1 MLRDRKTASS
11 QAAWAL
17 LIGAVA
23 ESRVEAHRLR
33 HLINR
38 GKKIVDGQDK
48 ANKAVIYEQAG
59 DLIDAVP
66 TRLSKLERT
75 LDKLSYALSEMG
87 SDFFESRLSLDD
99 KTEVQEAVK
108 YTSHPFQKSVSR
120 VAGRFLEARRV
131 NGKEIKRGDELK
143 ALHTR
148 KYSAYNSRNLT
159 DRHRIPKGTLLTVSA
174 IGSGSGPDDVIA
186 FSNRG
191 DISISPWELDDFKII
206 PWDGKSKR
214 P

>member
-1 MLRDRKTASS
+1 MPRDRKTASS

-38 GKKIVDGQDK
+38 GTKIIDGQDK
-48 ANKAVIYEQAG
+48 AKKAVIYEQAG

-66 TRLSKLERT
+66 TRLSKLERI

-99 KTEVQEAVK
+99 KTEVQW
-108 YTSHPFQKSVSR
+108 FVSILMCF
-120 VAGRFLEARRV
+120 VCILPG
-131 NGKEIKRGDELK
+131 I
-143 ALHTR
+143 
-148 KYSAYNSRNLT
+148 
-159 DRHRIPKGTLLTVSA
+159 
-174 IGSGSGPDDVIA
+174 
-186 FSNRG
+186 
-191 DISISPWELDDFKII
+191 
-206 PWDGKSKR
+206 
-214 P
+214 

>member
-1 MLRDRKTASS
+1 MPRDRKTASS

-38 GKKIVDGQDK
+38 GTKIIDGQDK
-48 ANKAVIYEQAG
+48 AKKAVIYEQAG

-120 VAGRFLEARRV
+120 VAGRFLEARRA
-131 NGKEIKRGDELK
+131 N
-143 ALHTR
+143 
-148 KYSAYNSRNLT
+148 
-159 DRHRIPKGTLLTVSA
+159 
-174 IGSGSGPDDVIA
+174 
-186 FSNRG
+186 
-191 DISISPWELDDFKII
+191 DFKII
-206 PWDGKSKR
+206 PWDGKPKR